1 LEFRPKCVGWGSVL
15 NLIAGFLKH
24 MFEGIREAHLDRLA
38 GTLALL
44 VERLVARLEA
54 QSESLCNI

>member
-1 LEFRPKCVGWGSVL
+1 MRPAAGSVL
-15 NLIAGFLKH
+15 NLIASFLKH
-24 MFEGIREAHLDRLA
+24 VFEGIGEAQLDLLA

-44 VERLVARLEA
+44 VERLVANLEA